1 MKNTQWKLVYGSLI
15 AAVVFGIMSFGA
27 LTYIDG
33 FSGGYALAFLAILLS
48 ISSLGIAALFFQ
60 RARAI
65 DDVLS
70 GKQVLAHWVYAEDD
84 AEKSVEREY
93 VSYLGA
99 NRALFIVVSVIMV
112 LAILVLV
119 YFSGTGG
126 RYAAGMLL
134 VILAII
140 AVVSEAAPRLE
151 RHRARRAPKEAYIAQ
166 NGIIYEGSAY
176 PFLSFI
182 VKMQAVRYD
191 EGTGEGPPSLVFSF
205 LQLILVIVRPFDVT
219 IPVPR
224 GQEERARE
232 IVRALGGSSG

>member
-15 AAVVFGIMSFGA
+15 AAVVFGVMSFGA

-48 ISSLGIAALFFQ
+48 VSSLGIAALFVQ

-93 VSYLGA
+93 VSYLGT
-99 NRALFIVVSVIMV
+99 NRTLFIVVSVMMA
-112 LAILVLV
+112 LTMLVLV
-119 YFSGTGG
+119 FFGGIGG

-134 VILAII
+134 VFLGII
-140 AVVSEAAPRLE
+140 AVVSEIAPRLE
-151 RHRARRAPKEAYIAQ
+151 RNRARRAPKEAYIAQ

-176 PFLSFI
+176 PFLSFM
-182 VKMQAVRYD
+182 VKMQAVRYN
-191 EGTGEGPPSLVFSF
+191 EGAGERPASLVFSF
-205 LQLILVIVRPFDVT
+205 LQLILIIVRPFDVT

>member
-1 MKNTQWKLVYGSLI
+1 MKNTQWRLVYGSLI
-15 AAVVFGIMSFGA
+15 AAVVFGVLSFGA
-27 LTYIDG
+27 LTYING

-48 ISSLGIAALFFQ
+48 VSSLGTAALFFQ

-70 GKQVLAHWVYAEDD
+70 GKQVLAHWVYTRDD

-99 NRALFIVVSVIMV
+99 NRALFIVVGVIIV
-112 LAILVLV
+112 LAMLVLV
-119 YFSGTGG
+119 RFGGTGG
-126 RYAAGMLL
+126 WYAAGMLL
-134 VILAII
+134 VVLAII

-191 EGTGEGPPSLVFSF
+191 EGTGSGPPSLVFSF
-205 LQLILVIVRPFDVT
+205 LQLILIIVRPFDVT
-219 IPVPR
+219 IPVPC

-232 IVRALGGSSG
+232 IVHALGGSSG